1 MRWGMLPSLFAE
13 LERVKE
19 EMDRFFE
26 EISEGILKEPAA
38 GVFPLVNLTED
49 ENNYYVRAELP
60 GIKPEELDISVTENT
75 LTISGERKIKVE
87 GDVDYH
93 RKEREEGRFSRAIS
107 LPGEIDPDKVEARCK
122 NGILTV
128 ILPKAEKTK
137 PRKISIKSE

>member
-1 MRWGMLPSLFAE
+1 MLPSLFAE